1 MSGKAVNM
9 PWFRAL
15 LFMSALAPS
24 FAFQSTVSLPE
35 LARSVSP
42 SVVQITTRDQ
52 NGNFLGLGTGFV
64 VAPDGLIATNFH
76 VVEGAYA
83 ASVTL
88 PNGDIYDAV
97 FVADTDRR
105 KDLALIKIKALSLQ
119 PAKLGDS
126 DSIQIGQHVV
136 TVGNPSGLAGS
147 VSDGILSGVRQG
159 VGMKI
164 LQITAPISPG
174 SSGGPLLNDAGE
186 VIGVTQATV
195 AGQNLNLAVPV
206 NYLKPLIKFLN
217 PSQLATL
224 AAFNA
229 GALKSAATKP
239 EKPKAGQL
247 PSNTTLDGAWSATIS
262 DAKGS
267 ASWQFNLVQDSQ
279 GDVIGAYTTSLGGA
293 GQIKG
298 ALRDSELVFE
308 LTQSTRDCA
317 GVFKGTAKVEVDKA
331 VGTYTGTDCQGDHGK
346 GTLTMTRAGS
356 SPQPASRPP
365 SVQVGDGRADEMR
378 GVRYVFVS
386 AGKSLPARNEI
397 VQLLTEGGLKTVA
410 DYRQADL
417 LLYFAISKPT
427 NQYSQQ
433 GELIVSDIVGQAF
446 RPNAPS
452 GWRRVWTYGDKVVKP
467 SVTDEDIAKTFT
479 KAFLNVFKHVN
490 R

>member
-1 MSGKAVNM
+1 MSVM
-9 PWFRAL
+9 PSFRVL
-15 LFMSALAPS
+15 LFISALAPS

-42 SVVQITTRDQ
+42 SVVAIATRDQ
-52 NGNFLGLGTGFV
+52 NGNFLGQGTGFV

-76 VVEGAYA
+76 VVDGAYA
-83 ASVTL
+83 ASVIL
-88 PNGDIYDAV
+88 ANGDIYDAV
-97 FVADTDRR
+97 FVADADRR
-105 KDLALIKIKALSLQ
+105 KDLVLIKIKALNLR

-126 DSIQIGQHVV
+126 DAIQIGQHVV

-147 VSDGILSGVRQG
+147 VSDGIMSGVRQL

-186 VIGVTQATV
+186 VIGVTQATL
-195 AGQNLNLAVPV
+195 AGQNLNFAVPV
-206 NYLKPLIKFLN
+206 NYLKPLINFLN
-217 PSQLATL
+217 QSQLTTL

-229 GALKSAATKP
+229 GALKSAAAKP
-239 EKPKAGQL
+239 AKPKADQSA
-247 PSNTTLDGAWSATIS
+247 SNTTLDGAWSATIS

-267 ASWQFNLVQDSQ
+267 ASWQFNLVQDSA
-279 GDVIGAYTTSLGGA
+279 GDVIGTYTTSLGGA

-298 ALRDSELVFE
+298 ALKDSELVFE
-308 LTQSTRDCA
+308 LTQSTRGCA
-317 GVFKGTAKVEVDKA
+317 GVFRGTAKVEVDRA

-356 SPQPASRPP
+356 SPQPPPRPP
-365 SVQVGDGRADEMR
+365 NVQVVDGRADEMR

-386 AGKSLPARNEI
+386 AEKNLPARNEI
-397 VQLLTEGGLKTVA
+397 VHLLTEGGLRTVS
-410 DYRQADL
+410 DYHQADL
-417 LLYFAISKPT
+417 LLYFQIVKPT

-433 GELIVSDIVGQAF
+433 GELIVADIVGQAF
-446 RPNAPS
+446 RPNPPS
-452 GWRRVWTYGDKVVKP
+452 GWHRVWTYGERVVKP
-467 SVTDEDIAKTFT
+467 SVTEQDIAKTFT
-479 KAFLNVFKHVN
+479 KAFLNVFRHVN